1 METGPRGVFQGS
13 CHCGAVQ
20 FEVTG
25 TLDEFTICDCTLCVK
40 KNAVM
45 YKVHESGLRI
55 LRGEDQLSL
64 YQWNTRIARHYFC
77 SVCGIYT
84 FHRKRAAPD
93 HYGVN
98 VHCLAGADLSRVP
111 VRRVDG
117 LTMSVVG
124 A

>member
-1 METGPRGVFQGS
+1 MGAGPGGTFQGS
-13 CHCGAVQ
+13 CHCGSVQ

-25 TLDEFTICDCTLCVK
+25 TLDEFTMCDCTLCVK

-55 LRGEDQLSL
+55 LRGEDKLSL
-64 YQWNTRIARHYFC
+64 YQWNTRVARHYFC

-98 VHCLAGADLSRVP
+98 VYCLAGADLARVP

-117 LTMSVVG
+117 LTMSVAG